1 MQDFVKAA
9 KITSAQKDQEI
20 IAFSI
25 IDKRAMNAEF
35 AEIDLNF
42 KRRKLDAAKEEGEI
56 EEEEEVEEDDYIDV
70 VSTLGLGSLAVAN

>member
-1 MQDFVKAA
+1 
-9 KITSAQKDQEI
+9 
-20 IAFSI
+20 
-25 IDKRAMNAEF
+25 MNAEF

-42 KRRKLDAAKEEGEI
+42 KKRKLDAAKEEGEI